1 LLVSLDALLRPKSIA
16 VIGASERP
24 SLGRS
29 LIVSAERIGFEGRI
43 YPINPK
49 YPEILGQR
57 CYPSV
62 EELPEAPDVVAFCVG
77 YRRILES
84 FRPLAAKGAKAAAIF
99 DGGFAERGEEGAR
112 LQAEIVGICR
122 EAGILLNG
130 PNCMGVLNPA
140 TRSSIYIQE
149 LRDPVGLVGNVG
161 LISQSGSICI
171 GLAADVR
178 RFGFSHIISSG
189 NEALLGAA
197 EYMEA
202 LIDDPATRVIALF
215 TETIKEPER
224 FVAAL
229 DRAADRGKPVVV
241 LKVGR
246 TERSKRAI
254 TSHTGGLAG
263 ESRVFSEVLKAHR
276 AIEVEDMDELTEVL
290 AVCQGERWPVGRRLG
305 VVTASGGQAELL
317 LDVACACGLELP
329 PLPLDSRKEAE
340 RVIGAITGDGN
351 PLDAWG
357 NGDYATNLP
366 HALQVLDRTPSADV
380 IVFCTDNCDGQPMG
394 GAERFLGYTKFLV
407 DAASASH
414 KPHYLMNTRPGVM
427 HRDQVNLLRAYGIAM
442 IGGSRQGLGAI
453 DKLARWLRL
462 QPALRAPAAGGPSV
476 ATVLNA
482 CKRATINEFDA
493 KRLLA
498 EHGIPVVQEKLVDS
512 DAEAKEA
519 ARSIGY
525 PVVLKVVSDDI
536 PHKSEHG
543 LVIVD
548 ISDDAALAV
557 ACNRL
562 QERLAKVPGKPSVSG
577 VVVQQ
582 MVRDGVE
589 VFAGVNRDPDFG
601 HALAFG
607 IGGVAV
613 DVMRD
618 FALRL
623 LPLRAGDAEAMIGE
637 IKGAKHLNGIRGGP
651 PADIAS
657 LARCLY
663 ALGDFAF
670 ADRAHIAE
678 IDLNPIKVR
687 PLGQGCIVVDA
698 LIVPIQAGT
707 E

>member
-1 LLVSLDALLRPKSIA
+1 MSLDALLRPKSIA
-16 VIGASERP
+16 ILGASERP
-24 SLGRS
+24 GLGRS
-29 LIVSAERIGFEGRI
+29 LIVSAERIGFEGKV

-49 YPEILGQR
+49 YPEILGHR

-62 EELPEAPDVVAFCVG
+62 EALPEAPDVVAFCVS
-77 YRRILES
+77 YTRILEN

-112 LQAEIVGICR
+112 LQSEIVGICR

-140 TRSSIYIQE
+140 TRSSVYIQE
-149 LRDPVGLVGNVG
+149 LRDPAGLAGNVG

-171 GLAADVR
+171 GLVADIR

-189 NEALLGAA
+189 NEALIGAA
-197 EYMEA
+197 DYVEA
-202 LIDDPATRVIALF
+202 LIDDPATRVIAMF
-215 TETIKEPER
+215 TETVKEPER

-246 TERSKRAI
+246 TERTKRAI

-276 AIEVEDMDELTEVL
+276 AIEVDDMDELTEVL
-290 AVCQGERWPVGRRLG
+290 AVCQGERWPRGRRLS
-305 VVTASGGQAELL
+305 VVTASGGQAELV
-317 LDVACACGLELP
+317 LDVASERGLELP
-329 PLPLDSRKEAE
+329 PLPPDSRSEAE

-366 HALQVLDRTPSADV
+366 HALKVLDQTPTADV
-380 IVFCTDNCDGQPMG
+380 IVFCSDSCDGQPMG
-394 GAERFLGYTKFLV
+394 RAERTLDYTRLLV
-407 DAASASH
+407 DAAKASR
-414 KPHYLMNTRPGVM
+414 KPHYLMNMRPGVM
-427 HRDQVNLLRAYGIAM
+427 HREQVNLLREHGIAT

-453 DKLARWLRL
+453 DKLARHL
-462 QPALRAPAAGGPSV
+462 QPRPELRPPSGAAGPSIETLLRG
-476 ATVLNA
+476 A
-482 CKRATINEFDA
+482 KRPSINEFDA

-498 EHGIPVVQEKLVDS
+498 QHGIPVTREVLVAS
-512 DAEAKEA
+512 AAEAAEG
-519 ARSIGY
+519 ARAIGY

-536 PHKSEHG
+536 AHKSEHG

-548 ISDDAALAV
+548 IRDDAAMAT
-557 ACNRL
+557 AWRTL
-562 QERLAKVPGKPSVSG
+562 QERLAKVPGKPTVAG
-577 VVVQQ
+577 VLVQQ
-582 MVRDGVE
+582 MVRDGIE
-589 VFAGVNRDPDFG
+589 VFAGVSRDPDFG

-607 IGGVAV
+607 IGGVAIE
-613 DVMRD
+613 VMRD
-618 FALRL
+618 FALRP
-623 LPLRAGDAEAMIGE
+623 LPLRAGDAEDMIGE
-637 IKGAKHLNGIRGGP
+637 IKGVKLLRGIRGAP
-651 PADIAS
+651 PADVAS

-663 ALGDFAF
+663 ALGDFAH
-670 ADRAHIAE
+670 ADRSRIAE
-678 IDLNPIKVR
+678 IDLNPIKVL
-687 PLGQGCIVVDA
+687 PQGQGCVVVDA
-698 LIVPIQAGT
+698 LIAPIQASK